1 MNQFFFSA
9 RYDAALAF
17 AAQAH
22 RAQVRKGTT
31 IPYIAHPFHVSL
43 LLIRHGFSEDLAI
56 AGVLHD
62 VIEDCGVS
70 PQQIEQ
76 LFGETVRRLIVAVS
90 APTSADNSELPW
102 EERKRAQLE
111 LLRAG
116 GPDVAA
122 LKAAD
127 AIHNARSI
135 LADYAAIGDQ
145 VWLRFKRGAT
155 SIIQHYQQVCRVI
168 QDQLGEHP
176 IALELAA
183 AVDELSQIGGST
195 AQKEHPLL
203 L

>member
-1 MNQFFFSA
+1 MNQSFFSA

-43 LLIRHGFSEDLAI
+43 LLIRHGFGEDLAI

-62 VIEDCGVS
+62 VVEDCDVS
-70 PQQIEQ
+70 PQQITQ
-76 LFGETVRRLIVAVS
+76 LFGETVSRLVVAVS
-90 APTSADNSELPW
+90 APTSAEHTELPW
-102 EERKRAQLE
+102 EERKHAQLE

-116 GPDVAA
+116 GPDAAA

-135 LADYAAIGDQ
+135 LADYAALGDQ

-155 SIIQHYQQVCRVI
+155 PIIQHYQQVCRVI
-168 QDQLGEHP
+168 QAHLGEHP
-176 IALELAA
+176 IVLELAA
-183 AVDELSQIGGST
+183 AVAEL
-195 AQKEHPLL
+195 AQLDAISAQE
-203 L
+203 